1 MFEAD
6 PDRRA
11 RPMSAIDAV
20 NDRFGRFTA
29 VTAAQCVKREWL
41 LRSGNKSARTT
52 RVAEV
57 PTVRA

>member
-1 MFEAD
+1 
-6 PDRRA
+6 
-11 RPMSAIDAV
+11 MSAIDAV